1 MENSRIARVTF
12 LTFGSLGL
20 FLFGV
25 AARTSAMEPAIPTS
39 ADQPPMLTVSAGENF
54 KQAAD
59 YSAKNGGRAV
69 LVMVASKTL
78 FERYD
83 NGFGPDTATHLHSA
97 TKGFWGPVIAAMIED
112 ELITSYDEL
121 ASKTL
126 PEWKDDPR
134 KSRITLRH
142 LLSLSA
148 GLVQDVENLQGDD
161 RPTLA
166 PDLYKHAIGVLA
178 AREPGAVFQYG
189 PSCYYVLGEIMKR
202 KLAARKQSPLDY
214 LKQRILGP
222 IGVKVGDWVHDASG
236 NPHIPNGAHL
246 TARNWAKY
254 GQWLLQGGEWNG
266 KQIVKKDLL
275 DELVKPS
282 KANPGHGLA
291 LWLNQ
296 PGGQGAVGVAAQK
309 SEPGDTAGWIYRGGH
324 SDLFAALGAG
334 KCRMYVI
341 PSLKMVVVRQA
352 DSQSDRFDDNTF
364 LSLLLTGESPDSVPR
379 RPSGSEQSVDL
390 IFRQMDRN
398 GDGKIAPEEAGPQLR
413 RRLDRLDKDGDG
425 TLDMQELRP
434 ILERRGDSH

>member
-1 MENSRIARVTF
+1 MRQLHSRSIFA
-12 LTFGSLGL
+12 GL
-20 FLFGV
+20 WLAFASISSSHV
-25 AARTSAMEPAIPTS
+25 
-39 ADQPPMLTVSAGENF
+39 AGEVGETISD
-54 KQAAD
+54 KLHCELAAD
-59 YSAKNGGRAV
+59 YSLRNGGRAV
-69 LVMVASKTL
+69 LVMVAGKTV

-83 NGFGPDTATHLHSA
+83 NGFGQDSATHLHSA
-97 TKGFWGPVIAAMIED
+97 TKGFWGPVIAAMTEDGLIE
-112 ELITSYDEL
+112 SYDEL

-126 PEWKDDPR
+126 PEWRNHPR
-134 KSRITLRH
+134 KSQITLRH

-148 GLVQDVENLQGDD
+148 GLVQDVVNLQGHD

-178 AREPGAVFQYG
+178 AREPGTTFQYG

-202 KLAARKQSPLDY
+202 KLAAQKQTPLDY
-214 LKQRILGP
+214 LKQRILNP
-222 IGVKVGDWVHDASG
+222 IGVNVGDWVHDASG

-254 GQWLLQGGEWNG
+254 GRWLLQGGEWNG
-266 KQIVKKDLL
+266 KQIVRKDLL

-309 SEPGDTAGWIYRGGH
+309 SEPGDTAGWIFRGGH

-352 DSQSDRFDDNTF
+352 DNKSDRFDDNTF
-364 LSLLLTGESPDSVPR
+364 LSLLLTGQSPDSVPQ
-379 RPSGSEQSVDL
+379 RPGGSDQSVDR

-398 GDGKIAPEEAGPQLR
+398 GDGQIAPEEAGPQLR
-413 RRLDRLDKDGDG
+413 RWFDRLDQDGDG
-425 TLDMQELRP
+425 TLGAAELRP
-434 ILERRGDSH
+434 ILERRRGRQ